1 MFLDWV
7 MDLQYVPQPLDR
19 VGELC
24 GFDGNGHHCH
34 KGLVPVFGIFPFAVL
49 LFCLTHANIPTHQSA
64 DEMQVDVQ

>member
-1 MFLDWV
+1 MLFHLLLVSDWV

-34 KGLVPVFGIFPFAVL
+34 KGLVPVVGIFSPLSSLSYNSFV
-49 LFCLTHANIPTHQSA
+49 
-64 DEMQVDVQ
+64 

>member
-1 MFLDWV
+1 

-24 GFDGNGHHCH
+24 GFGSGHHCH
-34 KGLVPVFGIFPFAVL
+34 KGLVPVFGIFSFVVL
-49 LFCLTHANIPTHQSA
+49 LFCLTHANILTHQSA